1 MLNVWPNDNR
11 RASEFVSA
19 ALGVPSRASKV
30 VGFFSGAGEM
40 EEDEMEDFS
49 EAAADLKHR
58 SDVYFG
64 IVDDAA
70 ICEHYKKLGWIQRA
84 SEAVLTR

>member
-1 MLNVWPNDNR
+1 
-11 RASEFVSA
+11 
-19 ALGVPSRASKV
+19 
-30 VGFFSGAGEM
+30 
-40 EEDEMEDFS
+40 MEDFL

-64 IVDDAA
+64 VVDDAA
-70 ICEHYKKLGWIQRA
+70 ICEYYKKLGWIQRS